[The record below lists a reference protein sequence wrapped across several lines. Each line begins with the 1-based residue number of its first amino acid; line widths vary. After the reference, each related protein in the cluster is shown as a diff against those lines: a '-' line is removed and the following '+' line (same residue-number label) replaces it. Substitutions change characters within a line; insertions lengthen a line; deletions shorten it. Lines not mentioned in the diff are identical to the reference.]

1 MAFQE
6 VHKTFERSIRSG
18 YRSETKLLGMD
29 FAILVVCP
37 DTTKSSMN
45 PICHQR
51 YAAKR
56 EAAKDEESV
65 IRFRN
70 SGKFRDIKW
79 KILKQDWLDEKIW
92 GGWLVFES
100 VMELAP
106 GTQGN
111 DFMIKQA
118 KS

>member
-1 MAFQE
+1 
-6 VHKTFERSIRSG
+6 
-18 YRSETKLLGMD
+18 MD
-29 FAILVVCP
+29 FYP
-37 DTTKSSMN
+37 MDEN
-45 PICHQR
+45 PICHGR

-56 EAAKDEESV
+56 LAAKDDESV

-70 SGKFRDIKW
+70 SVKFRDIKW

-111 DFMIKQA
+111 DFMIK
-118 KS
+118 

>member
-1 MAFQE
+1 MAFKE
-6 VHKTFERSIRSG
+6 VHKTFERSFRSG

-29 FAILVVCP
+29 FAILVVCS
-37 DTTKSSMN
+37 DTTKSSLN
-45 PICHQR
+45 LICNQR
-51 YAAKR
+51 YSAKR

-79 KILKQDWLDEKIW
+79 KILKQDRLDEKIW

-100 VMELAP
+100 VMELTLEP
-106 GTQGN
+106 RVMT
-111 DFMIKQA
+111 
-118 KS
+118 S

>member
-1 MAFQE
+1 
-6 VHKTFERSIRSG
+6 
-18 YRSETKLLGMD
+18 MD
-29 FAILVVCP
+29 VYPI
-37 DTTKSSMN
+37 DEN
-45 PICHQR
+45 PICHR
-51 YAAKR
+51 KYAVKR
-56 EAAKDEESV
+56 VAAKDEESV

-79 KILKQDWLDEKIW
+79 KILKQDRLDEKSG

-111 DFMIKQA
+111 DFVNKQA
-118 KS
+118 QR

>member
-1 MAFQE
+1 MHE
-6 VHKTFERSIRSG
+6 
-18 YRSETKLLGMD
+18 
-29 FAILVVCP
+29 
-37 DTTKSSMN
+37 N
-45 PICHQR
+45 PICPKR

-56 EAAKDEESV
+56 VAAEDEESV

-70 SGKFRDIKW
+70 IGIFKDIKW

-111 DFMIKQA
+111 DFMIK
-118 KS
+118 

>member
-1 MAFQE
+1 
-6 VHKTFERSIRSG
+6 
-18 YRSETKLLGMD
+18 MD
-29 FAILVVCP
+29 E
-37 DTTKSSMN
+37 N
-45 PICHQR
+45 PICHGR

-56 EAAKDEESV
+56 LAAKDDESV

-100 VMELAP
+100 VMELKP
-106 GTQGN
+106 GTQGH

-118 KS
+118 QR

>member
-1 MAFQE
+1 
-6 VHKTFERSIRSG
+6 
-18 YRSETKLLGMD
+18 MD
-29 FAILVVCP
+29 E
-37 DTTKSSMN
+37 N
-45 PICHQR
+45 PICPQR

-56 EAAKDEESV
+56 MAAKDDEPV

-79 KILKQDWLDEKIW
+79 KILKHDRLDEKPG

-100 VMELAP
+100 LMELTP

-111 DFMIKQA
+111 DFMNKQA
-118 KS
+118 QR